1 MPDASSKRVP
11 VMNAER
17 LIKKYPNR
25 RLYDTSTSRYITLD
39 EVRQMV
45 VEGIEFKVVD
55 KKSNEDITRNIL
67 LQIIMEQE
75 SGNGEPMFSAD
86 LLTRFIQNYGEKTQ
100 AEFSNFME
108 KSMDFFG
115 KQQELLHEHLAKP
128 LKNTPGEFWVDMS
141 KKQMDAWQD
150 MQRQFFESLAAT
162 TPKNK
167 R

>member
-1 MPDASSKRVP
+1 MT
-11 VMNAER
+11 AER

-55 KKSNEDITRNIL
+55 KKTNEDITRNIL

-115 KQQELLHEHLAKP
+115 KQQEL
-128 LKNTPGEFWVDMS
+128 
-141 KKQMDAWQD
+141 
-150 MQRQFFESLAAT
+150 SLIHISEPT
-162 TPKNK
+162 
-167 R
+167 RH